1 MRMSAAG
8 RAALVAL
15 ALLVIGGAWGG
26 MEIYDDVKTSQQ
38 RADLAESEAKSIS
51 ANVVGVQRRG
61 GGDDRRSVIHY
72 RYVAGG
78 QPQTGATQVRRQDRD
93 RYAVGS
99 DVRVSY
105 LPTEPGVSWMDGYL
119 PRRRPVWPAF
129 AVPLA
134 CTIAALGIVFAI
146 RRQSHLVTYGRPALA
161 LVTKVEKKSS
171 DKGTYWRVHYEWTLL
186 SGGKH
191 QGRYNHGKK
200 NPPAVG
206 TWMPIVYDRD
216 YPSRHSKYPLSMVA
230 VSTQ

>member
-1 MRMSAAG
+1 M
-8 RAALVAL
+8 

-26 MEIYDDVKTSQQ
+26 MEIHNDAKASQQ
-38 RADLAESEAKSIS
+38 RSDLAESEAASIS
-51 ANVVGVQRRG
+51 ANVVQVRRRG

-78 QPQTGATQVRRQDRD
+78 QPHTGATQVRRQDRD

-105 LPTEPGVSWMDGYL
+105 LPTEHGVSWMDGYP

-129 AVPLA
+129 AVPLG
-134 CTIAALGIVFAI
+134 CMIAAFGIVFAI

-161 LVTKVEKKSS
+161 LVTKVEKRSS
-171 DKGTYWRVHYEWTLL
+171 DKSTYWRVHYEWTLL

-191 QGRYNHGKK
+191 QGKYSHGKK

-206 TWMPIVYDRD
+206 TSMPIVYDRD
-216 YPSRHSKYPLSMVA
+216 QPTRHSKYPLSMVV
-230 VSTQ
+230 VSRQ